1 MEITYRMTDIELIR
15 HALATL
21 AYRAA
26 KTMRGAP
33 EEFATF
39 QAASNANMPIR
50 IISHMGDLFEWAL
63 TLVQGDPKWSAST
76 PRSWDEECSRFFS
89 ALKRFDDWLATGI
102 PIHYDLRRLFQGPIA
117 DALTHTGQ
125 LAMLRRLHGSPMK
138 GESYTRAEIEA
149 GRVGSDQVAPDPKN
163 EFD

>member
-1 MEITYRMTDIELIR
+1 MTDIELIR
-15 HALATL
+15 HTLATL

-33 EEFATF
+33 ASFGNY
-39 QAASNANMPIR
+39 QAAPNANMPVR
-50 IISHMGDLFEWAL
+50 IVSHMGDLFDWAL
-63 TLVQGDPKWSAST
+63 TLVQGDPKWNGSV
-76 PRSWDEECSRFFS
+76 PKSWDEECSRFFS
-89 ALKRFDDWLATGI
+89 TLKRFDDWLATGI

-125 LAMLRRLHGSPMK
+125 LAMLRRLHGSPMR
-138 GESYTRAEIEA
+138 GESYTRADIET
-149 GRVGSDQVAPDPKN
+149 GRVGSDQAAPDPKN